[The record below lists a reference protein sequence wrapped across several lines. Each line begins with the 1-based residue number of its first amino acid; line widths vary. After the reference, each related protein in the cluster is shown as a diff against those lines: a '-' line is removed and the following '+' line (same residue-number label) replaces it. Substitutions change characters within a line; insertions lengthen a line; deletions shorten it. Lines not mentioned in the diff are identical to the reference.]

1 LPQPEGDEVVNPQR
15 QLVRSI
21 RGPIDGL
28 GRLTG
33 CHAALPHGSLFL
45 SSSRRTEAADWS
57 LDSSVP
63 FYFHCSE
70 RLMILRSFCQWTALW
85 AAIACLASACGSA
98 RAAHSFRFQSNLHGT
113 TVTGQSSAVVTEGAY
128 GMSLTAGPVGAALN
142 ETHPQGMGI
151 DSRGVAGARD
161 VTSTT
166 GVDKLNVLEGPASGA
181 SETITFSFNRKGV
194 IRDLLFDGVKDETLE
209 YFQLTLP
216 NGELL
221 TFIDAEAEFRLTQQ
235 GFSLAD
241 LNVPNIMPLIDGN
254 DDRLEINLPFAAGDT
269 FVLSYG
275 NHPFPTGYVP
285 LQNELGNGARLEG
298 LVIVPEPSG
307 PALALC
313 GTGTLGWMRR
323 KQR

>member
-1 LPQPEGDEVVNPQR
+1 MRRCRMAAFFCPVQG
-15 QLVRSI
+15 
-21 RGPIDGL
+21 
-28 GRLTG
+28 GRKPRTG
-33 CHAALPHGSLFL
+33 ILIPL
-45 SSSRRTEAADWS
+45 
-57 LDSSVP
+57 
-63 FYFHCSE
+63 FYFLE
-70 RLMILRSFCQWTALW
+70 RLMMLRSFCQWTALW
-85 AAIACLASACGSA
+85 GAMACLAAACGSA

-113 TVTGQSSAVVTEGAY
+113 TVTGQSSAVVTEGAF
-128 GMSLTAGPVGAALN
+128 GMSLTAGPVGAVLN
-142 ETHPQGMGI
+142 EVHPQGMGI
-151 DSRGVAGARD
+151 DSRGVAGALD

-166 GVDKLNVLEGPASGA
+166 GIDKINVLKGPAGGA
-181 SETITFSFNRKGV
+181 SETLTFAFNRSGV

-209 YFQLTLP
+209 YFQLLLP

-241 LNVPNIMPLIDGN
+241 LNVPNITPLVDGN
-254 DDRLEINLPFAAGDT
+254 DDRLGINLPFAAGDA

-285 LQNELGNGARLEG
+285 LQNELGNGARWEG

-307 PALALC
+307 LALMLC
-313 GTGTLGWMRR
+313 GAGALGRARR